1 MLVGILLYN
10 ASKLGNK
17 AVDLI
22 FSFSPLKKK
31 KNKLVL
37 TSVKCPEVYTCL
49 FFHTLHEK
57 GMETLE
63 FEVIVPCRLM
73 QNVTK

>member
-17 AVDLI
+17 AVDL

-37 TSVKCPEVYTCL
+37 TSLKCPEVYTCL

-73 QNVTK
+73 QNVTE